1 MNNELIMNNY
11 LLLLKS
17 TTEVYVHGTLES
29 SNEKVR
35 KVLKNSLN
43 DTLDSQNRTYNLMVE
58 NDWYKVENV
67 KEKEIEKT
75 LNNLCC
81 DD

>member
-1 MNNELIMNNY
+1 MNDELIMNNY

-29 SNEKVR
+29 SNECVR
-35 KVLKNSLN
+35 KVLKSSLN
-43 DTLDSQNRTYNLMVE
+43 DTLDSQNKTYNLMVE
-58 NDWYKVENV
+58 NGWYKVVNV

-75 LNNLCC
+75 LNSLCN